1 MPHIVRRIMQDMTT
15 WRRRWMAIVLAVV
28 LAGAASMFV
37 PAIRTRVLRA
47 AGRTLVITN
56 ASVES
61 ADIIVVAID
70 ADGAGVLEAADLV
83 HEGVSTRV
91 AVFGD
96 PPDRTD
102 REFIRRSVPYEDRA
116 ARSIQ
121 QLNALGVEATEQIP
135 TAVAGTED
143 EGRVLPDWCD
153 QRGFRSVVIVSLSD
167 HSRRLRRVLHRSM
180 KGRGT
185 KVTVRVA
192 RYSAFNPDQWWT
204 TRDGIRSG
212 IVELQ
217 KLILDLVRHPLL

>member
-1 MPHIVRRIMQDMTT
+1 MQDMAPQ
-15 WRRRWMAIVLAVV
+15 RLRWIAIVLVVV

-37 PAIRTRVLRA
+37 PAIRTQVLRA

-56 ASVES
+56 APAEP

-83 HEGVSTRV
+83 HEGVATRV
-91 AVFGD
+91 AVFAD
-96 PPDRTD
+96 PPDPKD
-102 REFIRRSVPYEDRA
+102 REFIRRGVPYEDRA

-121 QLNALGVEATEQIP
+121 QLKALGIEGTEQIP
-135 TAVAGTED
+135 IAVAGTED

-153 QRGFRSVVIVSLSD
+153 RRGFRSVVIVSLSD

-180 KGRGT
+180 KGRRT
-185 KVTVRVA
+185 IVTVRSA
-192 RYSAFNPDQWWT
+192 RYSAFNADRWWA

-212 IVELQ
+212 IVELE
-217 KLILDLVRHPLL
+217 KLILDFVRHPVS